1 MKYKKWYQTLF
12 ETICFKK
19 GNEIIDVTLA
29 EDDEQRDINEYPDV
43 TLADVTIAHDDGQF
57 KARHFHYFLTS
68 IQHKRR
74 SIFRD
79 HLYAMILHS
88 WYLVDLGIQGIL
100 LAANLSVNF
109 FWKNMK
115 SKS

>member
-1 MKYKKWYQTLF
+1 MTLLMLHLPMMMYNTISEWTWYKNLVQKHDYMKWYQTFF
-12 ETICFKK
+12 ETTCFKK

-68 IQHKRR
+68 I
-74 SIFRD
+74 
-79 HLYAMILHS
+79 
-88 WYLVDLGIQGIL
+88 
-100 LAANLSVNF
+100 
-109 FWKNMK
+109 
-115 SKS
+115 